1 MSYILDALRKS
12 ERDRKAGQ
20 VPGLPSLTSEMP
32 RRTPSSI
39 FWLVLLMVIL
49 NAVGLAYWLFSQVR
63 TPSSPAVT
71 DQSLTSGIHSPVSK
85 GSTEANPPEGSVMAQ
100 NTAGSQPMPSPQ
112 VIPVPVQSL
121 PGSPPGTVPMRVQ
134 SIPQWQLP
142 IVTPT
147 QPPLDSSADGRLQMM
162 PPTTRD
168 MDAMGSTGR
177 RPEPWQQR
185 SMGEGST
192 YSENNR
198 RYPFPRSEPDAHT
211 VLEDAEIDESEME
224 ESQTAM
230 STQASG
236 LPARDQGG
244 IPHLNDLPTE
254 VRERIPPMKISLYAY
269 SKIPAERFVIIDMKK
284 YRAGDRIA
292 GTALLLEIQQE
303 NLLLELDGQKFLT
316 SRN

>member
-32 RRTPSSI
+32 RRTASSI

-49 NAVGLAYWLFSQVR
+49 NTVGLAYWLFSQGR
-63 TPSSPAVT
+63 TPPSPAVT
-71 DQSLTSGIHSPVSK
+71 APALISGTHSSVGN
-85 GSTEANPPEGSVMAQ
+85 GSMEANPTEGPVMAQ
-100 NTAGSQPMPSPQ
+100 NTAGSKFLPSPQ

-121 PGSPPGTVPMRVQ
+121 QGLPPGTVPMRVQ
-134 SIPQWQLP
+134 PVPQWQLP

-147 QPPLDSSADGRLQMM
+147 QPPLDSGADGRLQMI
-162 PPTTRD
+162 PPTAMD

-177 RPEPWQQR
+177 RSEQWQPR
-185 SMGEGST
+185 PMGEGSS
-192 YSENNR
+192 YPDNNR
-198 RYPFPRSEPDAHT
+198 RYPLARSEPDT
-211 VLEDAEIDESEME
+211 DLEDAEIDESEME
-224 ESQTAM
+224 ASPTAM

-236 LPARDQGG
+236 LPAKEQDG
-244 IPHLNDLPTE
+244 IPHLNDLPPE
-254 VRERIPPMKISLYAY
+254 VRERIPPMRISLYAY

-303 NLLLELDGQKFLT
+303 NLLLELDGQKFLK